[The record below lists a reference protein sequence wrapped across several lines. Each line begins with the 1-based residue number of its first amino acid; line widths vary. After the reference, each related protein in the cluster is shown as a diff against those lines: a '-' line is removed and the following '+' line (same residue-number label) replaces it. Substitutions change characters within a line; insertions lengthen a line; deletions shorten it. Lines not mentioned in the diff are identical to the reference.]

1 MKGILQ
7 QTADGWQVLWTSP
20 LEYREPQQAIPLHPD
35 SASELSERDSG
46 SECQFRIVKQFHSDK
61 TVQVAMLTR
70 PVSDRKAIRTA
81 ALNAAIERHGNDTIW
96 ESDRM
101 KYMEGFLDGI
111 EWYQNEIKKSKQ

>member
-7 QTADGWQVLWTSP
+7 QTADGWQVLWMSP

-46 SECQFRIVKQFHSDK
+46 TECQFRIVKEFHSDK
-61 TVQVAMLTR
+61 TVQVAILLR
-70 PVSDRKAIRTA
+70 PEPDRKTIRTA
-81 ALNAAIERHGNDTIW
+81 VLNAAIERHGNDTIW

-111 EWYQNEIKKSKQ
+111 EWYQNEIKK